1 MKILALMA
9 ILSIFGLS
17 GCASTQPIKVLSVP
31 VEEVPLNPPAV
42 RKLELQDIKW
52 YIVTPENAEEGFAEL
67 ANARTDVV
75 LFALTDDGYKGLS
88 LNLGQIRELIAQ
100 QQAIISAYKE
110 YYKEVERRIDEQRE
124 DYNTKLNQN

>member
-1 MKILALMA
+1 MP
-9 ILSIFGLS
+9 
-17 GCASTQPIKVLSVP
+17 TEPVP
-31 VEEVPLNPPAV
+31 VEEVKLNPPTV
-42 RKLELQDIKW
+42 RKLELQNIKW
-52 YIVTPENAEEGFAEL
+52 YIVTPENAEEVFAEL
-67 ANARTDVV
+67 ANTKTDVV

-110 YYKEVERRIDEQRE
+110 YYKEVERRIDEQRK